1 MSLPRLA
8 SRQLSALPASALDS
22 GAKVVLPDSGRT
34 DAQPGVVH
42 LGLGAFH
49 RAHQALVYERLLAG
63 GDSRW
68 GVVGV
73 AMRSTQLADDL
84 AAQDGLYAVQIA
96 DAGSQRWEIPGALV
110 RTCVAARERQQ
121 VVDAIAAPAAR
132 WITLTV
138 TEKGYTPDLAALIVD
153 GLERRKASGL
163 PGVTVASC
171 DNLSDNG
178 RKLQALCMSDA
189 AARDP
194 ALAAWIEARC
204 AFPNS
209 MVDRIVPAAT
219 PAQYDAAAAALG
231 VEDRGALSTE
241 AFWEWVV
248 ERRMADPSDA
258 ALLAQAGVTV
268 VEDVKPFED
277 AKLRML
283 NGSHSTLAYLG
294 AVIGYE
300 TVDQAMADEQLARFV
315 PAMLA
320 EEVEPT
326 LARPDLPAYRA
337 ALMARFG
344 NRALKHRLQQ
354 IAMDGSQKIP
364 QRLLGSLRQQRA
376 AGVLPRR
383 LCFALAGWF
392 RYLAGEDEA
401 GCDYAIAD
409 PLAAP
414 LQAAATRTGG
424 SAARVDALLAL
435 GAVFDAELASDIAV
449 RNLLAQ
455 YLEAIRTLGVK
466 AALRTLQL
474 DGLSAASTHG

>member
-1 MSLPRLA
+1 M
-8 SRQLSALPASALDS
+8 
-22 GAKVVLPDSGRT
+22 VLPDSSRSG
-34 DAQPGVVH
+34 AQPGVVH

-96 DAGSQRWEIPGALV
+96 DAGSVRWEIPGALL
-110 RTCVAARERQQ
+110 RTCVAARDRQQ

-153 GLERRKASGL
+153 GLGRRKASGL

-189 AARDP
+189 TARDP

-219 PAQYDAAAAALG
+219 RAQYDAAAAALG
-231 VEDRGALSTE
+231 VDDRGALSTE
-241 AFWEWVV
+241 AFWEWVI

-283 NGSHSTLAYLG
+283 NGSHTALAMVG
-294 AVIGYE
+294 AVQGWA
-300 TVDQAMADEQLARFV
+300 TVADGMAVPGVRRFV
-315 PAMLA
+315 YAFMTRVAMPSLK
-320 EEVEPT
+320 
-326 LARPDLPAYRA
+326 RPGLPDYRD
-337 ALMARFG
+337 ALLERFA
-344 NRALKHRLQQ
+344 NPHLHHRAHQ
-354 IAMDGSQKIP
+354 IASDSSLKIP
-364 QRLLGSLRQQRA
+364 LRWGPALRDALA
-376 AGVLPRR
+376 AGREIEPL
-383 LCFALAGWF
+383 ALACAAWM
-392 RYLAGEDEA
+392 RYLRGEDEA
-401 GCDYAIAD
+401 GRPYTMSDPQAD
-409 PLAAP
+409 A
-414 LQAAATRTGG
+414 LQAL
-424 SAARVDALLAL
+424 ARQHAGDVESTVRALLSVATVWPAGYADDPRWAPRVAHWL
-435 GAVFDAELASDIAV
+435 RRIESAGMA
-449 RNLLAQ
+449 
-455 YLEAIRTLGVK
+455 
-466 AALRTLQL
+466 AAL
-474 DGLSAASTHG
+474 DEVVAG